1 MTSSDTPAPRPPL
14 PDPLAY
20 GVKDAALAM
29 SVSEWTVWAWIR
41 EKKITAIKLG
51 GRTVIARTELLKL
64 LSPLPAD
71 GSGPS

>member
-1 MTSSDTPAPRPPL
+1 MTSSENRTPRAPL
-14 PDPLAY
+14 ADPLAY
-20 GVKDAALAM
+20 GVKDAAVAM

-64 LSPLPAD
+64 LSPTGPDA
-71 GSGPS
+71 SGD